1 MRPLLVFGGKSICEC
16 MYLISIWRIL
26 LENKS
31 RNNLQLVYFRTQI
44 YFVGITFVG
53 GYITIAIS
61 HLSLI
66 LLKMAL

>member
-16 MYLISIWRIL
+16 TYLISMWRIL
-26 LENKS
+26 PENKS
-31 RNNLQLVYFRTQI
+31 RNDLQLVYFRTQI
-44 YFVGITFVG
+44 YFVRITFVG